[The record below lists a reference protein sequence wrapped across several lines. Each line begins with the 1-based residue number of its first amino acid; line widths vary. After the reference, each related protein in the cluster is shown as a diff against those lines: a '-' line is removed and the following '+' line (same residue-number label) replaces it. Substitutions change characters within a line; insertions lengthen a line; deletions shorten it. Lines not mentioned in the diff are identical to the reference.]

1 MLMID
6 LHITHFLQCAH
17 KGSGIM
23 GVTGFTITAI
33 SSGVIRSKLKREVRE
48 PPQLSLTTEVEM
60 APTTFIMVP
69 NQLPGG
75 QPV

>member
-1 MLMID
+1 M
-6 LHITHFLQCAH
+6 QCAH

-23 GVTGFTITAI
+23 GVTGFIITAI
-33 SSGVIRSKLKREVRE
+33 SSGVIRSKLKREVQE
-48 PPQLSLTTEVEM
+48 PAQLTAVTEVEM

-69 NQLPGG
+69 NQLSRG